1 VSHSLVGET
10 VRLRATEEPAEVLAV
25 LDASGTLLVRVASDE
40 EFAVARDDVETARE
54 RHACSC
60 CG

>member
-10 VRLRATEEPAEVLAV
+10 VRLRATDEPAEVLAV
-25 LDASGTLLVRVASDE
+25 LDASGTLLVRVDGE
-40 EFAVARDDVETARE
+40 EAFSVPRDDVETARE
-54 RHACSC
+54 RNSCSC